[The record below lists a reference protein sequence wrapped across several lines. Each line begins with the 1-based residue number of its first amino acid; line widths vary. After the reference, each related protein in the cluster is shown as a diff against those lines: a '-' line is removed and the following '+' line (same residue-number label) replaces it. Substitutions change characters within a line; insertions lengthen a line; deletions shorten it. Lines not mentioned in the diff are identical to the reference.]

1 MEITYKSGE
10 CDIKERRKRDSK
22 RSWGGVKLARQQD
35 LKSGIGMGERGLDVA
50 GMEFENICQPLK
62 KVTSYHCRIDHSKV
76 GNTRIQ
82 VA

>member
-1 MEITYKSGE
+1 MWYKRKE
-10 CDIKERRKRDSK
+10 KERFQEELGGVG
-22 RSWGGVKLARQQD
+22 GGVKLARQQD